1 MVPNPNP
8 NPNPNP
14 DPNQVSERRWVPLA
28 RLADEVAR
36 GGSQFCTEKI
46 RKRVFEE
53 GMHRVCAA
61 LPSGTCGAEGA
72 G

>member
-1 MVPNPNP
+1 M
-8 NPNPNP
+8 
-14 DPNQVSERRWVPLA
+14 SERRWVPLA

-36 GGSQFCTEKI
+36 GGGAVCTEKI
-46 RKRVFEE
+46 RKRVFKD